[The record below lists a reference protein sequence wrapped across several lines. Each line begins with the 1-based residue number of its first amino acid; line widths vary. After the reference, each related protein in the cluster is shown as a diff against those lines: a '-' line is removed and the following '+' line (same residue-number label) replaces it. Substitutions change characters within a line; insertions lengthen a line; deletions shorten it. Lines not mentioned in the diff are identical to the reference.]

1 MRKLLGISL
10 IVLLSAC
17 ASQTTQPE
25 VDDLTAGSG
34 AGAGL
39 GGSDLG
45 GAGSGRPGYFSQL
58 NDPNSILSQRSVY
71 YDYDSYTVKGEYREL
86 VLSHARFLRDNA
98 SASVILQGNTDDR
111 GSREYNLA
119 LGQRRADSVKNMM
132 TLAGAR
138 DAQIESVS
146 LGEEKPRALGNG
158 ESVWSQ
164 NRRTDILYR
173 GE

>member
-25 VDDLTAGSG
+25 VDDLTAGAGSG
-34 AGAGL
+34 S
-39 GGSDLG
+39 GGSDLMG
-45 GAGSGRPGYFSQL
+45 SGSGRPSYFSQL
-58 NDPNSILSQRSVY
+58 QDPNSILSQRSVY
-71 YDYDSYTVKGEYREL
+71 YEYDSYTVKGEYREL
-86 VLSHARFLRDNA
+86 VLSHARFLRDTPD
-98 SASVILQGNTDDR
+98 ASVILQGNTDDR

-119 LGQRRADSVKNMM
+119 LGQRRADSVKNVM

-138 DAQIESVS
+138 DGQIESVS
-146 LGEEKPRALGNG
+146 LGEEKPRALGHS
-158 ESVWSQ
+158 ESAWSQ
-164 NRRTDILYR
+164 NRRTDIIYR

>member
-1 MRKLLGISL
+1 MRKLLGVSL

-17 ASQTTQPE
+17 ASQTTQPDVE
-25 VDDLTAGSG
+25 DLN
-34 AGAGL
+34 AGAADSGV
-39 GGSDLG
+39 GGSDLM
-45 GAGSGRPGYFSQL
+45 GSGSDRPGYFKQL
-58 NDPNSILSQRSVY
+58 QDPNSILSQRSVY
-71 YDYDSYTVKGEYREL
+71 YDYDSYTVKSEYREL

-98 SASVILQGNTDDR
+98 GASVILQGNTDDR

-119 LGQRRADSVKNMM
+119 LGQRRADGVRNMM

-138 DAQIESVS
+138 DEQIESVS
-146 LGEEKPRALGNG
+146 LGEEKPRSLGNG

>member
-25 VDDLTAGSG
+25 VDDLTAGAGSG
-34 AGAGL
+34 S
-39 GGSDLG
+39 GSGDLMG
-45 GAGSGRPGYFSQL
+45 SGSGRPSYFSQL
-58 NDPNSILSQRSVY
+58 QDPNSILSQRSVY
-71 YDYDSYTVKGEYREL
+71 YEYDSYTVKGEYQEL
-86 VLSHARFLRDNA
+86 VLSHARFLRDTPD
-98 SASVILQGNTDDR
+98 ASVILQGNTDDR

-138 DAQIESVS
+138 DGQIESVS
-146 LGEEKPRALGNG
+146 LGEEKPRALGHS
-158 ESVWSQ
+158 ESAWNQ
-164 NRRTDILYR
+164 NRRTDIIYR

>member
-25 VDDLTAGSG
+25 VDDLTAGAGSG
-34 AGAGL
+34 S
-39 GGSDLG
+39 GGSDLMG
-45 GAGSGRPGYFSQL
+45 SGSGRPSYFSQL
-58 NDPNSILSQRSVY
+58 QDPNSILSQRSVY
-71 YDYDSYTVKGEYREL
+71 YEYDSYTVKGEYREL
-86 VLSHARFLRDNA
+86 VLSHARFLRDTPD
-98 SASVILQGNTDDR
+98 ASVILQGNTDDR

-138 DAQIESVS
+138 DGQIESVS
-146 LGEEKPRALGNG
+146 LGEEKPRALGHS
-158 ESVWSQ
+158 ESAWSQ
-164 NRRTDILYR
+164 NRRTDIIYR

>member
-45 GAGSGRPGYFSQL
+45 GSGSGRPGYFSQL
-58 NDPNSILSQRSVY
+58 NDPSSILSQRSVY
-71 YDYDSYTVKGEYREL
+71 YDYDSYSVKSEYREL

-132 TLAGAR
+132 TLSGAR

-146 LGEEKPRALGNG
+146 LGEEKPRALGHG
-158 ESVWSQ
+158 ESAWSQ

>member
-45 GAGSGRPGYFSQL
+45 GSGSGRPGYFSQL

-71 YDYDSYTVKGEYREL
+71 YDYDSYSVKSEYREL

-132 TLAGAR
+132 TLSGAR

-146 LGEEKPRALGNG
+146 LGEEKPRALGHG
-158 ESVWSQ
+158 ESAWSQ